1 MIDPKELSKK
11 IRSRKKKMQDSPDE
25 VAQQKNASDAADEL
39 QTARVK
45 SAVGFE
51 SMPPE
56 KKGPQPTELTDEE
69 FVDGKPKQSRA
80 ARLKKYVRHLSS
92 GRE

>member
-25 VAQQKNASDAADEL
+25 VAQQKNASDAADDL

-56 KKGPQPTELTDEE
+56 KKGPQPSEMTDDE
-69 FVDGKPKQSRA
+69 FVDGKPKMTRA
-80 ARLKKYVRHLSS
+80 SRLKKLVRGMSS
-92 GRE
+92 GK